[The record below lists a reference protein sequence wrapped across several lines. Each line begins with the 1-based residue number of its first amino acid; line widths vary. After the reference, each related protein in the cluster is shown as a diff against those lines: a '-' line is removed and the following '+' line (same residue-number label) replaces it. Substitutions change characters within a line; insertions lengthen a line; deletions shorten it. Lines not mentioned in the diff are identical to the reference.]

1 MILIGLSASLDKSG
15 DKHWEGL
22 QQSRVNQAYVDSVLG
37 AGGLPLLIP
46 VMDKKEALRTALAA
60 CSGLI
65 LTGGQDMSPLHYGQE
80 PEKGLGEVSE
90 ARDDYDLALYGLA
103 KDMGLPIFGICRGM
117 QVINV
122 AEGGSLYQD
131 LAREST
137 FKLKHL
143 QEAGRDQISHSVTL
157 TPGSR
162 LHDLLGDRIQVNSFH
177 HQAIRDL
184 AGGFRVS
191 ATSDDGVIEA
201 MEALDMDKEKILAVQ
216 WHPEELTKTR
226 PEMAALFGYFIQL
239 CEKG

>member
-122 AEGGSLYQD
+122 AQGGTLYQHLD
-131 LAREST
+131 DEGSFT
-137 FKLKHL
+137 LKHL
-143 QEAGRDQISHSVTL
+143 QEASRDQVSHSVTL
-157 TPGSR
+157 VPGSR

-191 ATSDDGVIEA
+191 VTSDDGVIEA

-239 CEKG
+239 CEMG